1 MKVLEINPTDGVE
14 TPALKKR
21 LPKYLSLNEGVE
33 LLKNVQSDFYERDY
47 CILTLFLNCGMRL
60 SELVNINIT
69 DIHDDGTIRI
79 VGKGNKDRLVYLND
93 ARRPACYGCA
103 PVLPHGRGNRLL
115 RGGKG
120 RRRRHRRDARRAD

>member
-1 MKVLEINPTDGVE
+1 MCIRDRERDNAPATRARKLSSLEGFYKYLCNKMKVLEINPTDDVE

-60 SELVNINIT
+60 SCLLYT
-69 DIHDDGTIRI
+69 SD
-79 VGKGNKDRLVYLND
+79 VYKRQGEKCFLAKNGYS
-93 ARRPACYGCA
+93 AIFHFTMIA
-103 PVLPHGRGNRLL
+103 
-115 RGGKG
+115 
-120 RRRRHRRDARRAD
+120 